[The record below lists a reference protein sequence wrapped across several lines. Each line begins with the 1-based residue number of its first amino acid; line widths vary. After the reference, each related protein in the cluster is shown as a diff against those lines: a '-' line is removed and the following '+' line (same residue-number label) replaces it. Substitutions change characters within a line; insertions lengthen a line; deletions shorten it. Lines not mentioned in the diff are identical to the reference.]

1 MNEAHRSEFPPE
13 VLAAFTAHQEQY
25 NQEPEAAHMWDP
37 AVIGVPGGPVPCLL
51 LAHVGRK
58 SGKKLECVLQYYK
71 LDNEIAIVAS
81 KGGSPHHPIWYLNL
95 EATPECEAQIASERR
110 KVRARTTTG
119 QERSD
124 WWQRIT
130 TEQPQQLEYEQSTSR
145 EIPVVVLESR

>member
-25 NQEPEAAHMWDP
+25 NQDPEAAHMWDP

-51 LAHVGRK
+51 LVHVGRK
-58 SGKKLECVLQYYK
+58 SGQKLECVLQYYK
-71 LDNEIAIVAS
+71 LGEEIAIVAS
-81 KGGSPHHPIWYLNL
+81 KGGMPHHPVWYLNL
-95 EATPECEAQIASERR
+95 EATPDCEVQIASERR
-110 KVRARTTTG
+110 KARARTTTG

-124 WWQRIT
+124 WWRVIT
-130 TEQPQQLEYEQSTSR
+130 DEQPQQLEYEQSTSR